1 MDGTVEQLVELLP
14 HSTSDPGSILTLGS
28 VCAELTHSPFD
39 HVVFLYVLQF
49 PSTSKRH
56 VGLPIN

>member
-39 HVVFLYVLQF
+39 F
-49 PSTSKRH
+49 PLCTPVSFYIQKTR
-56 VGLPIN
+56 GFAD